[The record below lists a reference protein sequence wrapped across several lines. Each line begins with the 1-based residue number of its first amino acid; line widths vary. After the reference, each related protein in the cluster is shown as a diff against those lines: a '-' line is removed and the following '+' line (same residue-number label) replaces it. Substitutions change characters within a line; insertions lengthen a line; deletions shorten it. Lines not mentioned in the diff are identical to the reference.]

1 MIVRSDSDRLL
12 LVTQPDHALLAR
24 RIMERCV
31 PLASHPRRAVIL
43 HAIQEHDNGWSEEDA
58 LPTVDA
64 STGEIVDFVNAPA
77 DVRQRVWTRGVGR
90 LAETPWAAA
99 LVAQHAI
106 VIYDRFQGDA
116 AWTPFFDAM
125 RNARDS
131 MIRAAGGA
139 AEELPGDYE
148 FLRLAD
154 LTSLAFCTGWTGEQ
168 RFGDWVVRLSGTT
181 VTTPDVFGG
190 AEIPIEI
197 AAKEIASRRFGS
209 DAELRDALRQADSI
223 ILRGLVAGAHGSVR
237 WGRL

>member
-1 MIVRSDSDRLL
+1 MIVRSYKDRLQL
-12 LVTQPDHALLAR
+12 ITQPSHALLAW

-31 PLASHPRRAVIL
+31 PLATHPRRDVIL
-43 HAIQEHDNGWSEEDA
+43 YAIQEHDNGWSEEDA
-58 LPTVDA
+58 APSVNA
-64 STGEIVDFVNAPA
+64 STGEVVDFVNAPA
-77 DVRQRVWTRGVGR
+77 DVRQRVWTRGVAR
-90 LAETPWAAA
+90 LADTPWAAA

-131 MIRAAGGA
+131 MIRAAGRA

-168 RFGDWVVRLSGTT
+168 RFGGWVVRLSGTR
-181 VTTPDVFGG
+181 VLTPDVFGG
-190 AEIPIEI
+190 AEISIEI
-197 AAKEIASRRFGS
+197 AAKEIENRRFRA
-209 DAELRDALRQADSI
+209 DDELRNALRLATSRT
-223 ILRGLVAGAHGSVR
+223 LTGTVVGTRGVV
-237 WGRL
+237 